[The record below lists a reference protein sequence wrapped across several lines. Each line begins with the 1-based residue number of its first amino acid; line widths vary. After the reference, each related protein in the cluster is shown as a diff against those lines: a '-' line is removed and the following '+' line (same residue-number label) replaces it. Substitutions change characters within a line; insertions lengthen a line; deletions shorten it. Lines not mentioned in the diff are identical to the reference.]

1 MTADTAARKDEQPAR
16 AWTVFPRRFSFSRD
30 NAPCPP
36 NQCGGRG
43 YALVLGLAMES
54 RQPFGRYGRKTSRK
68 LWQVSASRFVM
79 VRAWRRHCGS
89 FAFPFPDSQPGE
101 SQDTHLDDSHG
112 CCRDSRVQRPVS
124 AVVELFRQGAVP
136 IRHRT
141 DLEKQKRQEYGHD

>member
-36 NQCGGRG
+36 NRRGGRG
-43 YALVLGLAMES
+43 YALILGVAMES
-54 RQPFGRYGRKTSRK
+54 AQPFGRYGRKNVQGTR
-68 LWQVSASRFVM
+68 QVSASRFVM
-79 VRAWRRHCGS
+79 VRAWCRHCGS
-89 FAFPFPDSQPGE
+89 FALPFLDSQPGE
-101 SQDTHLDDSHG
+101 SQDTRLDDSHG

-141 DLEKQKRQEYGHD
+141 DLEKQKRQE